1 MDRTDDRSAADA
13 GGADT
18 GDADASS
25 ADTGPPA
32 PATGPRTTADP
43 RTEAGPD
50 SRTEAGPGPRTG
62 AGAPT
67 EAATG
72 PRSGTE
78 AGTGS
83 PTATQAEPDPVP
95 DPAPESGPG
104 TTAGPAAAD
113 GSATPASAD
122 GTTPAITTPRGRRPV
137 VAALMLGMAL
147 AAIDGTI
154 VSTAV
159 PQIVGDLGGFT
170 VFSWLFSGYL
180 LAVTVTLPLYGK
192 LSDTF
197 GRKPV
202 LIAGI
207 ILFLA
212 GSLLCAAAWN
222 MAALIAFRIVQGLG
236 GGALQGTIQTI
247 AADLYPLKERPR
259 IQARLSTVWATS
271 SVAGPVAGGLLAG
284 YADWRWIFLI
294 NLPVGAVALW
304 LVVRHLQE
312 PSRPRPATRP
322 RVDWAGALAVFA
334 TGALLLTA
342 LVQGGV
348 AWPWFSAPSL
358 GLFGA
363 SALLAALTVVIE
375 RRAAEP
381 IIPGWVWRRRTIASV
396 NLALGAMGLL
406 MVAPTVFLPTYAQS
420 VLGLGP
426 IAAGFVLSVMT
437 LSWPV
442 SAAFSDRVYNRIGF
456 RRTAMLGMGAA
467 LLILLAFPLLPYP
480 GEAWHPALLMLLL
493 GAALGLFQLPLIV
506 GVQSTVG
513 WAERGTT
520 TASVLF
526 CRQVGQSIGAALFG
540 AIANGVLA
548 ARLLDAPVDG
558 LPGDLDAVAR
568 TLEDPGAVSSAA
580 EYLRRAVDAAVDYVY
595 VGAAGAAALA
605 LLALITLAPRRFP
618 VITEP
623 SDSPTA
629 PDPAATPT
637 ASEAAPARQDR

>member
-1 MDRTDDRSAADA
+1 MSGTDGRSDAGTGDTDA
-13 GGADT
+13 GGIGRGGGDSART
-18 GDADASS
+18 ARGSGDAA
-25 ADTGPPA
+25 A
-32 PATGPRTTADP
+32 P
-43 RTEAGPD
+43 
-50 SRTEAGPGPRTG
+50 
-62 AGAPT
+62 
-67 EAATG
+67 
-72 PRSGTE
+72 
-78 AGTGS
+78 
-83 PTATQAEPDPVP
+83 PTAV
-95 DPAPESGPG
+95 
-104 TTAGPAAAD
+104 
-113 GSATPASAD
+113 
-122 GTTPAITTPRGRRPV
+122 TTPRGRRPV

-159 PQIVGDLGGFT
+159 PQIVGDLGGLT

-202 LIAGI
+202 LVAGI
-207 ILFLA
+207 ILFLV
-212 GSLLCAAAWN
+212 GSVLCAAAWN

-236 GGALQGTIQTI
+236 GGALQGTVQTI

-259 IQARLSTVWATS
+259 IQAKLSTVWATS
-271 SVAGPVAGGLLAG
+271 AIAGPVVGGLLAG

-304 LVVRHLQE
+304 LVVRHLHE

-322 RVDWAGALAVFA
+322 KVDWAGALAVFA
-334 TGALLLTA
+334 TGSLLLTA

-348 AWPWFSAPSL
+348 AWPWLSAPSL
-358 GLFGA
+358 GLLGA
-363 SALLAALTVVIE
+363 SAVLAALTLVIE

-442 SAAFSDRVYNRIGF
+442 SAALSDRVYNRIGF
-456 RRTAMLGMGAA
+456 RRTAMIGMSAA

-480 GEAWHPALLMLLL
+480 GEPWHPALLMLLL

-540 AIANGVLA
+540 AVANGVLA

-558 LPGDLDAVAR
+558 LPGDLDAVTRA
-568 TLEDPGAVSSAA
+568 LEDPGAFSAA
-580 EYLRRAVDAAVDYVY
+580 ATDHVRRAVDAAVDYVY
-595 VGAAGAAALA
+595 IGAAGAAALA

-618 VITEP
+618 IITEP
-623 SDSPTA
+623 TEVAGTA
-629 PDPAATPT
+629 G
-637 ASEAAPARQDR
+637 APGRQDAAS

>member
-1 MDRTDDRSAADA
+1 MSGTDDKSDV
-13 GGADT
+13 GADGT
-18 GDADASS
+18 RAG
-25 ADTGPPA
+25 DTG
-32 PATGPRTTADP
+32 TDTN
-43 RTEAGPD
+43 
-50 SRTEAGPGPRTG
+50 AGPGAGGGGTDTDSAPGTGGPGTDRPGTDGPGTG
-62 AGAPT
+62 AGSAP
-67 EAATG
+67 G
-72 PRSGTE
+72 
-78 AGTGS
+78 AGG
-83 PTATQAEPDPVP
+83 
-95 DPAPESGPG
+95 
-104 TTAGPAAAD
+104 
-113 GSATPASAD
+113 D
-122 GTTPAITTPRGRRPV
+122 GTAAPPALTTPRGRRPV

-207 ILFLA
+207 ILFLI
-212 GSLLCAAAWN
+212 GSVLCAAAWN

-236 GGALQGTIQTI
+236 GGALQGTVQTI

-259 IQARLSTVWATS
+259 IQAKLSTVWATS
-271 SVAGPVAGGLLAG
+271 AVAGPVVGGLLAG

-304 LVVRHLQE
+304 LVVRHLHE

-348 AWPWFSAPSL
+348 AWPWLSAPSL

-363 SALLAALTVVIE
+363 SAVLAALTVVIE

-396 NLALGAMGLL
+396 NLALGALGLL

-442 SAAFSDRVYNRIGF
+442 TAALSDRVYNRIGF
-456 RRTAMLGMGAA
+456 RLTAIIGIGAA

-480 GEAWHPALLMLLL
+480 GEPWHPALLMLLL

-526 CRQVGQSIGAALFG
+526 CRQVGQSIGAAVFG
-540 AIANGVLA
+540 AVANGVLA
-548 ARLLDAPVDG
+548 ARLLDAPVTG
-558 LPGDLDAVAR
+558 LPDDLDAVAR
-568 TLEDPGAVSSAA
+568 ALEDPGALSAA
-580 EYLRRAVDAAVDYVY
+580 ATDYLRRAVDAAVDHVY
-595 VGAAGAAALA
+595 LGAAGAAALA

-618 VITEP
+618 VITE
-623 SDSPTA
+623 TA
-629 PDPAATPT
+629 
-637 ASEAAPARQDR
+637 AAPTTTGAADRQDTSS